1 MTRGGTLPEIAT
13 SISSK
18 DWKEVAYYLK
28 ASNASAQGSAGA
40 AARGMPCLRQLLN
53 SGCPV
58 HLLQSEDAEQDAE
71 EQRPRQDQEL
81 GMRKS
86 SRTEHVDFKMKED
99 ER

>member
-1 MTRGGTLPEIAT
+1 
-13 SISSK
+13 
-18 DWKEVAYYLK
+18 
-28 ASNASAQGSAGA
+28 
-40 AARGMPCLRQLLN
+40 
-53 SGCPV
+53 
-58 HLLQSEDAEQDAE
+58 LQSEDAEQDAE

>member
-1 MTRGGTLPEIAT
+1 MPKAATLL
-13 SISSK
+13 
-18 DWKEVAYYLK
+18 WV
-28 ASNASAQGSAGA
+28 
-40 AARGMPCLRQLLN
+40 PCT
-53 SGCPV
+53 
-58 HLLQSEDAEQDAE
+58 QSEDAEQDAE